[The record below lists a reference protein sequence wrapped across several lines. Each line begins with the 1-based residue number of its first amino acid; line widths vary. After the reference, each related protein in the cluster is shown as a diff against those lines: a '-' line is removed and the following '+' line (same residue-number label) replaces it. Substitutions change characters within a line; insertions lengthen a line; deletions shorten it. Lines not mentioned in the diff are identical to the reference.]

1 MKTPGSKRFYEAEG
15 YRADGTCFT
24 LELLEASSD
33 DEAKAL
39 AAHYAQKWQAPVKFY
54 RVPAA
59 NTSSVS
65 SHNLWPDDM
74 VFIADILPTST

>member
-1 MKTPGSKRFYEAEG
+1 MTSLGSKRFYEAEG

-33 DEAKAL
+33 AEAKEL
-39 AAHYAQKWQAPVKFY
+39 AAHYVQKRRAPVKLY

-65 SHNLWPDDM
+65 SHNLWPEDI
-74 VFIADILPTST
+74 VFIADFLPISG